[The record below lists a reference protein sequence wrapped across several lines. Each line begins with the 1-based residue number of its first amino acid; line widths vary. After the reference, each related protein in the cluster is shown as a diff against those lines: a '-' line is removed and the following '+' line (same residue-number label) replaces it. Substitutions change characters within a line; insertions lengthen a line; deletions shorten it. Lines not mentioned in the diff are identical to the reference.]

1 MALAGEAGEGV
12 FGGVSV
18 EDSTST
24 TATTN
29 TTTVGY
35 G

>member
-1 MALAGEAGEGV
+1 MALDGEAGEVV

-24 TATTN
+24 TATTT